1 MPKLSSAF
9 ENNGIIPSKYSCDN
23 VNISPPLEF
32 SNIPENTKSIALI
45 CDDPDA
51 PSKVWVHWV
60 IYDLPP
66 NTKNLDEGIPK
77 NKILSN
83 GARQGINDFG
93 KIGYD
98 GPCPPSGIHRYFFKV
113 YALDTKINLENL
125 NKEQILKAMNNHII
139 AQGQL
144 IGKYS
149 RK

>member
-1 MPKLSSAF
+1 MEIKSSAF

>member
-1 MPKLSSAF
+1 L
-9 ENNGIIPSKYSCDN
+9 
-23 VNISPPLEF
+23 
-32 SNIPENTKSIALI
+32 
-45 CDDPDA
+45 
-51 PSKVWVHWV
+51 V
-60 IYDLPP
+60 IYDLTT